1 MEFPMALRTLT
12 FLLAASGLAV
22 AVYKLGERS
31 ARERGNGLAY
41 DDPHNDALAPLDVS
55 NPNLGEQLQDMKLAN
70 AGVGSAANERNE
82 DLLTP
87 PRGDEQQSDAIKPGL
102 PDFARGA

>member
-1 MEFPMALRTLT
+1 MALRTLT
-12 FLLAASGLAV
+12 FLLAATGVAV

-31 ARERGNGLAY
+31 ARESGNSANY
-41 DDPHNDALAPLDVS
+41 DDPHSDALAPLDVS
-55 NPNLGEQLQDMKLAN
+55 NPNLGEQLQDMKLSN
-70 AGVGSAANERNE
+70 TGMGSGANERNE

-87 PRGDEQQSDAIKPGL
+87 PRGDEQQSDTIKPGL